1 MRLGLRL
8 GLYRHLPHL
17 ARLGLGLGLGL
28 VLGRIAAAAHA
39 LVGDGGTPVTISSAA
54 AACASVH
61 SARPRTVMGESL
73 RCDVPSHRL

>member
-17 ARLGLGLGLGL
+17 ARLGLGLGL
-28 VLGRIAAAAHA
+28 VPGRIAAAAHA

>member
-1 MRLGLRL
+1 M
-8 GLYRHLPHL
+8 
-17 ARLGLGLGLGL
+17 RLGLGLGLGL
-28 VLGRIAAAAHA
+28 TCHTWLGLGLGLGVVLGRIAAAAHT
-39 LVGDGGTPVTISSAA
+39 LVGDGGAPVTISSAA